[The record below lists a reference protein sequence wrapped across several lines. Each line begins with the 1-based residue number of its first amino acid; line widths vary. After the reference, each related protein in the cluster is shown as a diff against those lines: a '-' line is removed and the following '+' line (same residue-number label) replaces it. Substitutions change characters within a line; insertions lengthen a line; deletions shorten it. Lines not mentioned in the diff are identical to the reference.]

1 MNTLIEVVL
10 ALLVVGF
17 VALPLLKEQVGEEE
31 TLDLPEDEE
40 ELYRRKETTYSALKE
55 LEFDFKTGKL
65 SESDFHE
72 LDARYRADALEI
84 LASIDAREN
93 GLRDTSGTRKGKAQ
107 RTRSRASAGEHVS
120 AAGAPTLD
128 PFTCAACG
136 RANPE
141 RARFCGGCGGEI
153 GSEADVI
160 EPEYE
165 EEAAGAGFTC
175 EECGTVAQPGHRF
188 CATCGAEVQG

>member
-17 VALPLLKEQVGEEE
+17 VALPLLKEQLGEEE
-31 TLDLPEDEE
+31 TYDLPEDVED
-40 ELYRRKETTYSALKE
+40 LYRRKETTYSALKE

-65 SESDFHE
+65 SEGDFRE

-84 LASIDAREN
+84 LASIDAREK
-93 GLRDTSGTRKGKAQ
+93 GLSNTSGTRKGKAQ
-107 RTRSRASAGEHVS
+107 QTRSRAAAGAPVS
-120 AAGAPTLD
+120 AAAAPTLD

-141 RARFCGGCGGEI
+141 GARFCGGCGGEI
-153 GSEADVI
+153 GSQADAI
-160 EPEYE
+160 EPEYQ
-165 EEAAGAGFTC
+165 EAAAGEGFTC
-175 EECGTVAQPGHRF
+175 EECGTVARPGHRF